1 MNRREFSK
9 QASSLS
15 ALSALGLAAGL
26 APWEL
31 AHAADPV
38 EGTNFVKLSQRAP
51 VSAPEGKV
59 EVVEFFW
66 YGCPHCAHFEPYL
79 AAWVA
84 KLPADVAFRRVPVA
98 FRENPFAIHQKLYYA
113 LEGLGL
119 IPSQHAKVFN
129 ATQEQHLK
137 LDTLESITEYVVKQG
152 IDKDKFMA
160 MFNSFGMQNKTKSAR
175 ALAEAYKIDGV
186 PTIGINGS
194 YFTSISLNGTPEKT
208 LATTDFLI
216 AQSRKK

>member
-9 QASSLS
+9 QAT
-15 ALSALGLAAGL
+15 ALTSLGLAAGL
-26 APWEL
+26 TPWEL

-66 YGCPHCAHFEPYL
+66 YGCPHCAHYL

-84 KLPADVAFRRVPVA
+84 KLPADVSFRRVPVA
-98 FRENPFAIHQKLYYA
+98 FRENPFGIHQKLYYA
-113 LEGLGL
+113 LEGMGL
-119 IPSQHAKVFN
+119 IPSLHAKVFN

-137 LDTLESITEYVVKQG
+137 LDTLESITDFVVKQG
-152 IDKDKFMA
+152 VDKDKFTA
-160 MFNSFGMQNKTKSAR
+160 MFNSFSMQNKTKSAR
-175 ALAEAYKIDGV
+175 SLAEAYKIDGV
-186 PTIGINGS
+186 PTIGVQGT

-216 AQSRKK
+216 AQARKGK